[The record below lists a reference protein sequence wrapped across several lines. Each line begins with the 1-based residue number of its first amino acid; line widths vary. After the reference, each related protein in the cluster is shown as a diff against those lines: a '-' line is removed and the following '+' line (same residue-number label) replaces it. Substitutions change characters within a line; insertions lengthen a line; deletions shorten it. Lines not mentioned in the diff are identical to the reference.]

1 MGIAQTVQDIL
12 LDLYASLTEFIP
24 NFITGMVIILIGWLI
39 SRIVRWIVM
48 RVAKTA
54 GLDRAVD
61 KIGLNDGLKSANI
74 KQTPSELLAFVV
86 YWYIFLSFILEGFGA
101 MQLGEL
107 LQPIQ
112 SLIEFLP
119 VGIVSVA
126 LLTLGIMFARFAGS
140 AVSGAME
147 AIGIEFHETL
157 GSIVRS
163 LIIAF
168 VVIIVMEQI
177 GLDTSVV
184 STILSSTI
192 TIIIAGLALAF
203 GLGGRNVTRN
213 VLAGFYARE
222 LFEPGDVIEIDG
234 EDGMLEGI
242 GTLNSE
248 LRVGRDRLT
257 IPNTRLTEG
266 KVKKREDD
274 DDLFGL
280 ADDSSIPM
288 A

>member
-12 LDLYASLTEFIP
+12 LDLYTSFTNFIP
-24 NFITGMVIILIGWLI
+24 NFITGLVIIAIGWLI
-39 SRIVRWIVM
+39 SRIVRWVVG
-48 RVAKTA
+48 RVARTA
-54 GLDRAVD
+54 GLDRAVA
-61 KIGLNDGLKSANI
+61 KIGITEGLASANI
-74 KQTPSELLAFVV
+74 KQTPSELVALLL
-86 YWYIFLSFILEGFGA
+86 YWYIFLSFILEGFKA
-101 MQLGEL
+101 MELGEL

-119 VGIVSVA
+119 VGIVSLV
-126 LLTLGIMFARFAGS
+126 LLILGIMFARFAGN

-192 TIIIAGLALAF
+192 IIIIGGLALAF
-203 GLGGRNVTRN
+203 GLGGRTVTRN

-234 EDGMLEGI
+234 EDGMIEGI

-248 LRVGRDRLT
+248 LRVGRDRVT

-266 KVKKREDD
+266 TIKKREDD
-274 DDLFGL
+274 LLGL
-280 ADDSSIPM
+280 ADDSSTPI